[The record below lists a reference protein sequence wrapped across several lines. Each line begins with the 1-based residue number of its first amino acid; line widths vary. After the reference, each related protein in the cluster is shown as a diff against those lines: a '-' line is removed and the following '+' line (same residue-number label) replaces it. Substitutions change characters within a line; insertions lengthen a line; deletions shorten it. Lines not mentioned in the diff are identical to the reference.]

1 MSRNKKPPK
10 IAGRLQ
16 KQDTPRTADGSSLN
30 RKLASLR
37 KAAGLTQSQIA
48 ERLGTSRTHISRLES
63 ENSDVSPAVS
73 TVQAYAKAVGYE
85 LEINF
90 VRR

>member
-1 MSRNKKPPK
+1 MSKIKKPPK
-10 IAGRLQ
+10 IVDRPQ
-16 KQDTPRTADGSSLN
+16 KLDTPKTTDGSTLK
-30 RKLASLR
+30 RELVSLR
-37 KAAGLTQSQIA
+37 KAAGLTQLQVA

-73 TVQAYAKAVGYE
+73 TVQAYAQAMGYE
-85 LEINF
+85 LEVKF

>member
-1 MSRNKKPPK
+1 MSNIKKTPNCVDRPK
-10 IAGRLQ
+10 KLDSP
-16 KQDTPRTADGSSLN
+16 KTTDGSTLK
-30 RKLASLR
+30 RKLVSLR
-37 KAAGLTQSQIA
+37 KAAGLTQLQVA

-85 LEINF
+85 LEVNF
-90 VRR
+90 VPR

>member
-1 MSRNKKPPK
+1 MDNSRKPPK
-10 IAGRLQ
+10 IAGRPQ
-16 KQDTPRTADGSSLN
+16 KLDTPRTADGSSLK
-30 RKLASLR
+30 RTLVSLR
-37 KAAGLTQSQIA
+37 KAAGLTQLQIA

-85 LEINF
+85 LEVNF